1 MLVRKN
7 IPIVFTTPGAL
18 MVKALAA
25 RARAGKPLD
34 AEDEVVV
41 VLVATVVLVT
51 EVVKV
56 P

>member
-1 MLVRKN
+1 MALV
-7 IPIVFTTPGAL
+7 VL
-18 MVKALAA
+18 V
-25 RARAGKPLD
+25 

-56 P
+56 PQATRHRGCHLSDRMSIHHLVAEDPKK